1 MKKVAVISYLLV
13 TLILGGF
20 MAGCSTSS
28 FDNSPFPDP
37 YIYGEGDQEIVFIDL
52 PAVCTIEIKT
62 VSGDL
67 IKTIIENDGDGEA
80 IWDVTNED
88 GEKVGS
94 GVYLYVIKSAEGERS
109 GKIIIT
115 K

>member
-1 MKKVAVISYLLV
+1 MRKVIVIGYLLIA
-13 TLILGGF
+13 LILGGL
-20 MAGCSTSS
+20 MSGCSTS

-52 PAVCTIEIKT
+52 PAACTIEIKT
-62 VSGDL
+62 MSGDL
-67 IKTIIENDGDGEA
+67 IKTILENDGDGQA
-80 IWDVTNED
+80 SWDVTNED

-94 GVYLYVIKSAEGERS
+94 GIYLYVIKSAEEERS
-109 GKIIIT
+109 GKIMIT